1 MNQSCILR
9 IFWLKMFKTSL
20 KSTAG
25 NAGPF
30 MEILMSWPRLPS
42 VMPLHSLVLISF
54 MALNDHST
62 EAIPT
67 GIIFKV

>member
-1 MNQSCILR
+1 
-9 IFWLKMFKTSL
+9 
-20 KSTAG
+20 
-25 NAGPF
+25 

-54 MALNDHST
+54 MALNDRST

-67 GIIFKV
+67 GIIFKIFQIFLCRLQQEDLSAKCVV